1 MANFEYLFTPIAVGP
16 MVVSNRIM
24 VSTHGVAV
32 PPLTGTDDDAET
44 FIAYYAE
51 KARGGAG
58 WVGGAPTFVSN
69 PWAPGFVGTGVG
81 ACRTGTC
88 HAPNYVQRLRRYTD
102 ELHRLGAVG
111 TVQLVLQGGMPG
123 APSTV
128 QTSWTDNEVPH
139 ALQRDEIAAIIDDYR
154 LSAQRIRDGG
164 ADGIELHANH
174 DDLIQWF
181 LSPLSNRRTDD
192 YGGPFE
198 KRLRFLVEILEACRA
213 GAGRGLAL
221 GVRLCADELIEG
233 GYDLDGAKDIVTA
246 LAATGN
252 VDYFSLVV
260 GNNWGAPS
268 YIPSGLY
275 PDAAFAYVSAAV
287 RSVTDVPVAFTGLI
301 RDPLVAERLLA
312 EGYADVVGFARA
324 AIADPHF
331 PRKAR
336 EGRLDQ
342 IRRCVG
348 TNACIDWGLVE
359 ALPFSGAEQR
369 GLCSVNP
376 AAGKER
382 EWSSVAPAATRKAI
396 AVVGGGPAGMET
408 ARVASERGHRVVL
421 LEREPELGGLL
432 NLAAKTPRQEILLEF
447 VRWQRLQ
454 LQELGV
460 EVRLGTEATPDTVLA
475 LRPDVVVVATGSR
488 PRRPEIAG
496 SDQPH
501 VVELRDL
508 LRDAAPVGE
517 RVVVVAQ
524 EDHLQALSGANFLAQ
539 RGHQVEFVCQ
549 TLAPGPK
556 VGKYTRGIFQQLQA
570 KHVRFTVMTRVKAI
584 DGRTVLTQ
592 KVFAPDVEEC
602 IADVDTVVLACGG
615 ESDTRLHETLKG
627 RGPTLYLIGD
637 AYAPRRMYEATQQAA
652 AVGRLL

>member
-1 MANFEYLFTPIAVGP
+1 MGDFQYLFTPIRIGP
-16 MVVSNRIM
+16 MAVPNRIL
-24 VSTHGVAV
+24 VTTHGMAV
-32 PPLTGTDDDAET
+32 PPLTGTDEHAEA

-58 WVGGAPTFVSN
+58 WVGGSPTFVSN

-88 HAPNYVQRLRRYTD
+88 HAPNYVERLRRYTD
-102 ELHRLGAVG
+102 ALHRLGAVG
-111 TVQLVLQGGMPG
+111 TVQLVIQGGMPG
-123 APSTV
+123 GPSTV

-139 ALQRDEIAAIIDDYR
+139 ALERDEIAAIIADYR
-154 LSAQRIRDGG
+154 FSAQRIRDGG
-164 ADGIELHANH
+164 ADGIELHGNH

-181 LSPLSNRRTDD
+181 LSPLSNRRTDE
-192 YGGPFE
+192 YGGSFE
-198 KRLRFLVEILEACRA
+198 KRLRFLTEVLEACRA
-213 GAGRGLAL
+213 GAGRDLAL
-221 GVRLCADELIEG
+221 GVRLCADEFIEG

-275 PDAAFAYVSAAV
+275 PEAAFAYVSAAI
-287 RSVTDVPVAFTGLI
+287 RSVTDVPIAFTGLV
-301 RDPLVAERLLA
+301 RDPVVAERLLA
-312 EGYADVVGFARA
+312 EGYADVVGFVRA

-359 ALPFSGAEQR
+359 ALPFSGAEAR

-382 EWSSVAPAATRKAI
+382 DWSGITPAATRKAVV
-396 AVVGGGPAGMET
+396 VVGGGPAGMET
-408 ARVASERGHRVVL
+408 ARVAAERGHRVVL

-432 NLAAKTPRQEILLEF
+432 TLAARAPRQEILLEF

-454 LQELGV
+454 LQQFGV
-460 EVRLGTEATPDTVLA
+460 DVRLGTDATADTVLA

-488 PRRPEIAG
+488 PRRPEITG
-496 SDQPH
+496 LDQPH
-501 VVELRDL
+501 VVELRDV
-508 LRDAAPVGE
+508 LRGGAPVGE
-517 RVVVVAQ
+517 RVLVVAQ

-539 RGHQVEFVCQ
+539 RKHQVEFVCQ
-549 TLAPGPK
+549 TLAAGPK

-570 KHVRFTVMTRVKAI
+570 KRVRFTVMTRVKAI
-584 DGRTVLTQ
+584 EGRSVVTQ
-592 KVFAPDVEEC
+592 KVFAPDVEER

-615 ESDTRLHETLKG
+615 ESDTRLHGALRG
-627 RGPTLYLIGD
+627 RVPALHLIGD

>member
-1 MANFEYLFTPIAVGP
+1 MAGFQYLFTPIGIGP
-16 MVVSNRIM
+16 MTVPNRIL
-24 VSTHGVAV
+24 VATHGMAV
-32 PPLTGTDDDAET
+32 PPLTGTDDHAEA

-58 WVGGAPTFVSN
+58 WVGGAPTFISN

-88 HAPNYVQRLRRYTD
+88 HAPNYVSRLRTFMD
-102 ELHRLGAVG
+102 ALHGLGAVG
-111 TVQLVLQGGMPG
+111 TVQLVIQGGMPG
-123 APSTV
+123 GPSTV

-139 ALQRDEIAAIIDDYR
+139 ALDRDEIAAIIEDYR
-154 LSAQRIRDGG
+154 FSAQRIRDGG

-181 LSPLSNRRTDD
+181 LSPLSNRRTDQ
-192 YGGPFE
+192 YGGSFE
-198 KRLRFLVEILEACRA
+198 NRLRFLVEILEACRA

-221 GVRLCADELIEG
+221 GVRLCADEFIEG
-233 GYDLDGAKDIVTA
+233 GYDLDGTKDIVTA
-246 LAATGN
+246 LAATRN

-275 PDAAFAYVSAAV
+275 PEAAFAYVSAAI
-287 RSVTDVPVAFTGLI
+287 RSVTEVPIAFTGLV
-301 RDPLVAERLLA
+301 RDPVVAERLIA
-312 EGYADVVGFARA
+312 DGYADVVGFARA

-348 TNACIDWGLVE
+348 ANACIDWGLVE
-359 ALPFSGAEQR
+359 ALPFSGAEAR
-369 GLCSVNP
+369 GLCAVNP

-382 EWSSVAPAATRKAI
+382 EWSVVVPAATRKTVV
-396 AVVGGGPAGMET
+396 VVGGGPAGMET
-408 ARVASERGHRVVL
+408 ARVAAERGHHVVL

-432 NLAAKTPRQEILLEF
+432 TLAARAPHQEILLEF

-454 LQELGV
+454 LQQLGV
-460 EVRLGTEATPDTVLA
+460 DVRLGTDATADSVLA

-496 SDQPH
+496 IDQAH
-501 VVELRDL
+501 VVELRDVL
-508 LRDAAPVGE
+508 HDSAPVGE
-517 RVVVVAQ
+517 RVVIVAQ
-524 EDHLQALSGANFLAQ
+524 EDHLQALSGANFVAQ

-570 KHVRFTVMTRVKAI
+570 QRVRFTVMTRVTAI
-584 DGRTVLTQ
+584 EGRTVLTR
-592 KVFAPDVEEC
+592 KVFAPDVEER

-615 ESDTRLHETLKG
+615 ESDTRLHGALRG
-627 RGPTLYLIGD
+627 RVPALHLIGD